1 MSLEWLVPYLLVAAL
16 VFLLPKLF
24 GMLGKGSSARRA
36 QPTFAPHYAYVAAG
50 IFMAGILLYIVAK
63 VIIAVVGRNV

>member
-24 GMLGKGSSARRA
+24 GMLGKENPARRA
-36 QPTFAPHYAYVAAG
+36 QPAFAPHYAYVAAG
-50 IFMAGILLYIVAK
+50 IIMAGILLYIVAK
-63 VIIAVVGRNV
+63 VIIAVVGR